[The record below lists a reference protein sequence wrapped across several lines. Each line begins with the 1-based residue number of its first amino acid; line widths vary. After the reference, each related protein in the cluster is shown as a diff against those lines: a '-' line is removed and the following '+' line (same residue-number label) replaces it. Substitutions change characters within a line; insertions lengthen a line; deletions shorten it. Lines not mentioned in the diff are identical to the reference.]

1 MTKYFQ
7 FDWTATRKEFWL
19 TTLAFLGIIVVAVL
33 IGAATQPQLFQ
44 ANQLTAAELIV
55 HLGLFIPYIAVYKA
69 RLNDAG
75 WSGWW
80 QLFPVLNIVV
90 AGFFASKDEDNP
102 YKNG

>member
-1 MTKYFQ
+1 MMKYFQ
-7 FDWTATRKEFWL
+7 FDWTATRKQFWL
-19 TTLAFLGIIVVAVL
+19 FILSIVGLGFLAGIVGI
-33 IGAATQPQLFQ
+33 ATQPD
-44 ANQLTAAELIV
+44 
-55 HLGLFIPYIAVYKA
+55 LGPHETPIAVGLLQIALIIPGISMYKA